1 MSRGSELIGTLAI
14 AAAGSTS
21 ALLSS
26 LLSKGQMKVLGSMLE
41 LAIYAP
47 AALTGAITV
56 EIAPE
61 YPGVNWRTLQQDG
74 ADVVPTAGDVALVRS
89 PAFMDLR
96 IQSAGVEAAEREF
109 ILMGKL
115 DYPDSAS

>member
-1 MSRGSELIGTLAI
+1 MSKLSELIGTLTI
-14 AAAGSTS
+14 ASAGSTS
-21 ALLSS
+21 GLLSD
-26 LLSKGQMKVLGSMLE
+26 LLSKGQMKVLGSMVE

-61 YPGVNWRTLQQDG
+61 YPGVTWRTLQQDG
-74 ADVVPTAGDVALVRS
+74 SDVVPTAGDVALVRS

-96 IQSAGVEAAEREF
+96 IQSAGVEAADRDF
-109 ILMGKL
+109 VLMGKL
-115 DYPDSAS
+115 DVPDSSS